1 MTVDA
6 ASCAHAN
13 TLVGASG
20 IPICLDCGFAG
31 VRPGQAEALD
41 SRELTEAEVS
51 AAMLAEL
58 REIRR
63 LLNTQ
68 SQRVQSIFW
77 ALVVVGIPIVVVCLG
92 LVFGWFRIYFYRL

>member
-1 MTVDA
+1 
-6 ASCAHAN
+6 
-13 TLVGASG
+13 
-20 IPICLDCGFAG
+20 
-31 VRPGQAEALD
+31 
-41 SRELTEAEVS
+41 
-51 AAMLAEL
+51 MLAEL